1 MLLIDYIGFAHRL
14 KRPEKYDGVVIR
26 AEDLNFL
33 IFRFAPRR
41 IDADDIVVH
50 VTKYTDGMRRS
61 FARAAHCHVT
71 YGAIETRRLAMVWAW
86 HEEMRLDDILE
97 IPDILKIRDQF
108 HFRFSKKNLAQL
120 EMKCAECPA
129 DKICN
134 PATGRCVLKRGKLG
148 KSILA
153 SKNVVKNKNAK
164 TKAKATCPPC
174 SADKICNDTT
184 ARCVLKTG
192 AIGTK
197 ILASMKTQ
205 PRANRI
211 APLVNIPTV
220 ARAAAVPMPNINAPQ
235 NYGPLL
241 KPLERN
247 LYERYGSIIAKVNK
261 NAKVNGPFYIAP
273 NAERAALWNAN
284 IPSNVPAHLH
294 SPKIYMRAIF
304 GPLEQF
310 PRPQSGTYG
319 AVYKVPVTDARMDVL
334 NNLVQRLTSR
344 VVHAMPLPGD
354 VIAIK
359 IGTPLAANPDIE
371 DFQELVQDGVHEA
384 RVHRAVVRGQWMGM
398 KGASIVPPFYFSGY
412 DPEYGVFVHVTRFF
426 AGQTLFHRLNQR
438 SLTAQ
443 IAARVEAVI
452 LLFWCLGFVHAD
464 LHTGNIMVH
473 DDGSV
478 CLIDFGRTQ
487 PITPDLTARTRAV
500 VLSAL
505 QGIRLGNAWPAST
518 IMEAWRALS
527 EFTNSRANWNLWNPN
542 GRALVAILRRAT
554 DDGASRNL
562 PAARRLAWKQL
573 GFAF

>member
-1 MLLIDYIGFAHRL
+1 MI
-14 KRPEKYDGVVIR
+14 
-26 AEDLNFL
+26 
-33 IFRFAPRR
+33 
-41 IDADDIVVH
+41 
-50 VTKYTDGMRRS
+50 
-61 FARAAHCHVT
+61 
-71 YGAIETRRLAMVWAW
+71 
-86 HEEMRLDDILE
+86 
-97 IPDILKIRDQF
+97 
-108 HFRFSKKNLAQL
+108 
-120 EMKCAECPA
+120 CAECPA

-153 SKNVVKNKNAK
+153 SKNVAVNKPKNAK
-164 TKAKATCPPC
+164 TKAKAKAKACPPC
-174 SADKICNDTT
+174 SADKICNDKT

-192 AIGTK
+192 SIGKK
-197 ILASMKTQ
+197 IQAMKTPQ

-211 APLVNIPTV
+211 APLVNVPTV
-220 ARAAAVPMPNINAPQ
+220 ARAVPRPNINAPQ

-319 AVYKVPVTDARMDVL
+319 AVYKVPVTVGRLDVL
-334 NNLVQRLTSR
+334 NSLVQRLTSR

-384 RVHRAVVRGQWMGM
+384 RVHRAVVRGQWIGM
-398 KGASIVPPFYFSGY
+398 TGASIVPPFYFSGY
-412 DPEYGVFVHVTRFF
+412 DPEYGVFVHITGFVT
-426 AGQTLFHRLNQR
+426 GQTLFHRLNQR
-438 SLTAQ
+438 PLTAQ
-443 IAARVEAVI
+443 IAANVEAAI
-452 LLFWCLGFVHAD
+452 LLLWCLGFVHAD
-464 LHTGNIMVH
+464 LHTGNIMVQ
-473 DDGSV
+473 DDGSIR
-478 CLIDFGRTQ
+478 LIDFGRTQ
-487 PITPDLTARTRAV
+487 PVTPDITARTRAV

-505 QGIRLGNAWPAST
+505 QGLRFGNAWPAST
-518 IMEAWRALS
+518 IMEAWNALS
-527 EFTNSRANWNLWNPN
+527 NFTNSRANWNYWSPN
-542 GRALVAILRRAT
+542 GRALVYTLRRAT

-562 PAARRLAWKQL
+562 PAARRLAWKKF